1 MGLGSDSQ
9 METVQMVPAAHTGG
23 RIQSLGEGV
32 TSYSQMERSKLW
44 IFLVPFSRRT
54 TLFPDLIG
62 NPFWHNG
69 I

>member
-9 METVQMVPAAHTGG
+9 METVQMVPAARTGG
-23 RIQSLGEGV
+23 RIWSLGGE
-32 TSYSQMERSKLW
+32 TSYSQMERSRLR
-44 IFLVPFSRRT
+44 IFLVPFRRRT

-62 NPFWHNG
+62 NPFWHSG